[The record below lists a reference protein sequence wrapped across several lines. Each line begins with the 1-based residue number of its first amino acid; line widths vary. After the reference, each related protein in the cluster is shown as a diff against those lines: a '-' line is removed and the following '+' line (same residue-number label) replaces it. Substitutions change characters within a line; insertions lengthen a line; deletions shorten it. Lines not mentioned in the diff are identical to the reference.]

1 MTKLVEHDAHFSD
14 IALQLVKHDAHF
26 SDIALQLVKHDAH
39 FSDIALQFEKHDA
52 HFSDIALHLVQHN
65 KRFDRAEDA
74 THQLGIKFENLE
86 SSVKLVLDVVLAT
99 QEKLEKYDTLD
110 KQVTDHGH
118 RIAAVEHFIS
128 RHPD

>member
-1 MTKLVEHDAHFSD
+1 MTKLMEHDAHFSEID
-14 IALQLVKHDAHF
+14 RRLDQHDA
-26 SDIALQLVKHDAH
+26 
-39 FSDIALQFEKHDA
+39 
-52 HFSDIALHLVQHN
+52 
-65 KRFDRAEDA
+65 RFDKIDARFERSEEA

>member
-1 MTKLVEHDAHFSD
+1 MNSKSSKEIMTKLMEHDAHFSEID
-14 IALQLVKHDAHF
+14 RRLDQHDA
-26 SDIALQLVKHDAH
+26 
-39 FSDIALQFEKHDA
+39 
-52 HFSDIALHLVQHN
+52 
-65 KRFDRAEDA
+65 RFDKIDARFERSEEA

>member
-1 MTKLVEHDAHFSD
+1 MTKLMEHDAHFSEID
-14 IALQLVKHDAHF
+14 RRLDQHDA
-26 SDIALQLVKHDAH
+26 
-39 FSDIALQFEKHDA
+39 
-52 HFSDIALHLVQHN
+52 
-65 KRFDRAEDA
+65 RFDKIDARFDKIDARFERSEEA